1 MSSNMQKIVFALIL
15 LATITAA
22 RAEPTV
28 LFSAPEVEVTAGQ
41 TFTLELQI
49 AGFPTTEGGG
59 VTVRYNPKVL
69 QVRDVTIDTGIWT
82 FGSRVDE
89 IDNRRGRVSDILF
102 TSYSGVTGAAPVAT
116 IEFEAIKKGRSRV
129 RLKES
134 ELNRFA
140 GNGEIIP
147 VTFEKTV
154 VKVKRDPATRSRG
167 KHPRK
172 REQHN

>member
-1 MSSNMQKIVFALIL
+1 MKTIALAL
-15 LATITAA
+15 LFLATITAA

-28 LFSAPEVEVTAGQ
+28 LFSASEVEVTAGQ
-41 TFTLELQI
+41 TFALELQI

-89 IDNRRGRVSDILF
+89 IDNRRGRVSNILF
-102 TSYSGVTGAAPVAT
+102 TSYSGVTGDARVAT
-116 IEFEAIKKGRSRV
+116 IEFEAIKKGKSRL
-129 RLKES
+129 RLRES

-140 GNGEIIP
+140 GSGEIIP

-154 VKVKRDPATRSRG
+154 VKVARDSATRPRG
-167 KHPRK
+167 EYPRK
-172 REQHN
+172 RKQHN